1 MIVWLQFIICT
12 AIIVFAGIKLSTYGD
27 IIAEKTGLGRTW
39 IGIVLLASV
48 TSLPELITG
57 FSSIVVFDV
66 PNIATGNVLGSCMFN
81 MLTIA
86 LLDLRTRTAPISS
99 RAHQG
104 QVIAAGYGIFLLGM
118 VSYSIVIDNKLPTVF
133 WIGVNS
139 IFFILTYLWA
149 MRMIFMYER
158 RRKLAALKEVV
169 EELQYKHISTRKTYL
184 MFAVFAV
191 IIIGAALWLPYLGD
205 RIAEMTGLG
214 TTFVGTTF
222 IAFATALPELVISFA
237 ALRIGA
243 VDLALGNLF
252 GSNLFNIGILAFND
266 ILYVKGALLSNVSTN
281 HLISAN
287 AAIMMTAIA
296 IVGLTY
302 RTRQRFLFLAWDS
315 VAIILIYMITTS
327 ILFSMR

>member
-169 EELQYKHISTRKTYL
+169 EELQYKQISTKKTYL

-191 IIIGAALWLPYLGD
+191 VIIGAALWLPYLGD

-214 TTFVGTTF
+214 TTFVGTVF
-222 IAFATALPELVISFA
+222 VAFATALPELVISFA

-266 ILYVKGALLSNVSTN
+266 ILYVKGALLSNISTN

-287 AAIMMTAIA
+287 AALMMTAIA

-315 VAIILIYMITTS
+315 VGIILIYMITTS

>member
-1 MIVWLQFIICT
+1 MIVWLQFILCT
-12 AIIVFAGIKLSTYGD
+12 AVIVYAGIRLAKYGD

-86 LLDLRTRTAPISS
+86 LLDMRTRTAPISS

-104 QVIAAGYGIFLLGM
+104 QVLAAGYGIFLIGM
-118 VSYSIVIDNKLPTVF
+118 VSLSIVIGNRLPSVS

-139 IFFILTYLWA
+139 ILFILTYLWA
-149 MRMIFMYER
+149 MRMIFIYER
-158 RRKLAALKEVV
+158 RRKLAAIKEVV
-169 EELQYKHISTRKTYL
+169 EELQYKDISRKRAYL
-184 MFAVFAV
+184 TFAATAVV
-191 IIIGAALWLPYLGD
+191 IIATALWLPYLGD

-214 TTFVGTTF
+214 PTFVGTVF
-222 IAFATALPELVISFA
+222 VAFATALPELVISFA

-243 VDLALGNLF
+243 VDMALGNLF
-252 GSNLFNIGILAFND
+252 GSNLFNVGILAFND
-266 ILYVKGALLSNVSTN
+266 ILYFKGALLSNVSTN

-287 AAIMMTAIA
+287 AAIMMAAIA

-302 RTRQRFLFLAWDS
+302 RTRKRTLFLAWDS
-315 VAIILIYMITTS
+315 VGIVLVYAISTW
-327 ILFSMR
+327 ILFDLR